1 MISSNPF
8 NDDFTFELEN
18 DMLTKPLLKKSFVKC
33 QLLQSYSTIE
43 VLSKISSVKKEF
55 FEKIKKKIFETV
67 F

>member
-18 DMLTKPLLKKSFVKC
+18 DMLSKPVKC
-33 QLLQSYSTIE
+33 LLLQSYSTIE
-43 VLSKISSVKKEF
+43 VISKISSVKKEF